1 MSSLGI
7 PMQHKESINNQSL
20 QRKIDS
26 AIKKIP
32 YELGISNREIF
43 IGNAVEQYIAALK
56 KSKVIR

>member
-1 MSSLGI
+1 M
-7 PMQHKESINNQSL
+7 SINITNQQL

-56 KSKVIR
+56 KSKVIRWYEKI

>member
-1 MSSLGI
+1 
-7 PMQHKESINNQSL
+7 MQHKESINNQSL

-56 KSKVIR
+56 KNRVIR

>member
-1 MSSLGI
+1 MTI
-7 PMQHKESINNQSL
+7 SITNQQL
-20 QRKIDS
+20 QTKIDN

-56 KSKVIR
+56 KSKVIRWDEEI

>member
-1 MSSLGI
+1 MTI
-7 PMQHKESINNQSL
+7 SITNQQL
-20 QRKIDS
+20 QTKIDN

-56 KSKVIR
+56 KSKVIKWYEEN

>member
-1 MSSLGI
+1 MSI
-7 PMQHKESINNQSL
+7 TITNQQL

-56 KSKVIR
+56 KSRVIK

>member
-1 MSSLGI
+1 MSI
-7 PMQHKESINNQSL
+7 TITNQQL

-56 KSKVIR
+56 KSKVIRWDEEI